1 MRCDAM
7 RGVVRYVVRCVN
19 EAMMMVLSVW
29 VANEAEKPWPYID
42 VSGGETTFIR
52 RLELRV
58 KKVKV
63 KVTSTYLGEM
73 VESMPG
79 VLYECK

>member
-42 VSGGETTFIR
+42 VSRGETTFIR

-58 KKVKV
+58 KYKYVPWRDG
-63 KVTSTYLGEM
+63 GEHAW
-73 VESMPG
+73 G
-79 VLYECK
+79 TL